1 MLEKIILEGKNKEE
15 LLNSFLEQNNL
26 SLEEIY
32 LKEEQTEA
40 KLFKSKKVKIEI
52 IKKEDIKKYL
62 KEYIKVMGSNMGL
75 TINSEIREKEDA
87 YEIMLISDNNN
98 ILIGKD
104 GKTLNAIQ
112 LLLHQS
118 INNQVGFNIHITV
131 DVSNYKEKKIKRLE
145 HEVRKIMQE
154 VEKTKIEAKMDAM
167 NSYERRLV
175 HTIVS
180 ENSNLE
186 TESFGEHPNRYV
198 VIRYKENLS
207 QIIKLTCD

>member
-40 KLFKSKKVKIEI
+40 KLFKSKKVKLEI

-118 INNQVGFNIHITV
+118 INNQVGFNIHVTV
-131 DVSNYKEKKIKRLE
+131 DVSNYKEKKVKRLE
-145 HEVRKIMQE
+145 REVKKIMQE
-154 VEKTKIEAKMDAM
+154 VEKTKIEAKLDAM

-198 VIRYKENLS
+198 VIRYKE
-207 QIIKLTCD
+207 K

>member
-40 KLFKSKKVKIEI
+40 KLFKSKKVKLEI

-118 INNQVGFNIHITV
+118 INNQVGFNIHVSV
-131 DVSNYKEKKIKRLE
+131 DVSNYKEKKVKRLE
-145 HEVRKIMQE
+145 REVKKIMQE
-154 VEKTKIEAKMDAM
+154 VEKTKIEAKLDAM

-198 VIRYKENLS
+198 VIRYKEN
-207 QIIKLTCD
+207 

>member
-1 MLEKIILEGKNKEE
+1 MLEKVILEGKNKEE
-15 LLNSFLEQNNL
+15 LLNKYLEQNNL
-26 SLEEIY
+26 SLDEIY

-40 KLFKSKKVKIEI
+40 KLFKSKKVRLEI

-62 KEYIKVMGSNMGL
+62 KEYIKTLGSNMGL
-75 TINSEIREKEDA
+75 TINSEIREKEDS

-131 DVSNYKEKKIKRLE
+131 DVSNYKEKKIKGLE

-198 VIRYKENLS
+198 VIRYKE
-207 QIIKLTCD
+207 K

>member
-1 MLEKIILEGKNKEE
+1 MLEKVILEGKNKEE
-15 LLNSFLEQNNL
+15 LISKFLEQNNL
-26 SLEEIY
+26 SLDEIY

-40 KLFKSKKVKIEI
+40 KPFKSKKVKLEI

-62 KEYIKVMGSNMGL
+62 KEYIKTLGSNMGL
-75 TINSEIREKEDA
+75 TINSEIREKEES

-198 VIRYKENLS
+198 VIRYKE
-207 QIIKLTCD
+207 K

>member
-1 MLEKIILEGKNKEE
+1 MLEKVILEGKNKEE
-15 LLNSFLEQNNL
+15 LLNKYLEQNNL
-26 SLEEIY
+26 SLDEIY

-40 KLFKSKKVKIEI
+40 KLFKSKKVKLEI

-62 KEYIKVMGSNMGL
+62 KEYIKTLGSNMGL
-75 TINSEIREKEDA
+75 TINSEIREKEES

-131 DVSNYKEKKIKRLE
+131 EVSNYKEKKIKRLE

-180 ENSNLE
+180 KNSNLE

-198 VIRYKENLS
+198 VIRYKE
-207 QIIKLTCD
+207 K

>member
-1 MLEKIILEGKNKEE
+1 MLEKVILEGKNKEE
-15 LLNSFLEQNNL
+15 LLNKYLEQNNL
-26 SLEEIY
+26 SLDEIY

-40 KLFKSKKVKIEI
+40 KLFKSKKVKLEI

-62 KEYIKVMGSNMGL
+62 KEYIKTLGSNMGL
-75 TINSEIREKEDA
+75 TINSEIREKEDS

-131 DVSNYKEKKIKRLE
+131 DVSNYKEKKVKRLE
-145 HEVRKIMQE
+145 YEVRKIMQE

-198 VIRYKENLS
+198 VIRYKGN
-207 QIIKLTCD
+207 

>member
-40 KLFKSKKVKIEI
+40 KLFKSKKVKLEI

-98 ILIGKD
+98 NILIGKD

-118 INNQVGFNIHITV
+118 INNQVGFNIHVTV
-131 DVSNYKEKKIKRLE
+131 DVSNYKEKKVKRLE
-145 HEVRKIMQE
+145 REVKKIMQE
-154 VEKTKIEAKMDAM
+154 VEKTKIEAKLDAM

-198 VIRYKENLS
+198 VIRYKE
-207 QIIKLTCD
+207 K

>member
-1 MLEKIILEGKNKEE
+1 MLEKVILEGKNKEE
-15 LLNSFLEQNNL
+15 LLNKYLEQNNL
-26 SLEEIY
+26 SLDEIY

-40 KLFKSKKVKIEI
+40 KLFKSKKVKLEI

-62 KEYIKVMGSNMGL
+62 KEYIKTLGSNMGL
-75 TINSEIREKEDA
+75 TINSEIREKEDS

-118 INNQVGFNIHITV
+118 INNQVGFNIHVTV
-131 DVSNYKEKKIKRLE
+131 DVSNYKEKKVKRLE
-145 HEVRKIMQE
+145 REVKKIMQE

-198 VIRYKENLS
+198 VIRYKE
-207 QIIKLTCD
+207 K

>member
-40 KLFKSKKVKIEI
+40 KLFKSKKVKLEI

-118 INNQVGFNIHITV
+118 INNQVGFNIHVTV
-131 DVSNYKEKKIKRLE
+131 DVSNYKEKKVKRLE
-145 HEVRKIMQE
+145 REVKKIMQE

-198 VIRYKENLS
+198 VIRYKE
-207 QIIKLTCD
+207 K

>member
-15 LLNSFLEQNNL
+15 LLNSFLGQNNL

-40 KLFKSKKVKIEI
+40 KLFKSKKVKLEI

-118 INNQVGFNIHITV
+118 INNQVGFNIHVTV
-131 DVSNYKEKKIKRLE
+131 DVSNYKEKKVKRLE
-145 HEVRKIMQE
+145 REVKKIMRE

-198 VIRYKENLS
+198 VIRYKE
-207 QIIKLTCD
+207 K

>member
-1 MLEKIILEGKNKEE
+1 MLDKVILEGKQKEE
-15 LLNSFLEQNNL
+15 LLNKYLEQNNL
-26 SLEEIY
+26 NLDEIY
-32 LKEEQTEA
+32 LKEEEIEA
-40 KLFKSKKVKIEI
+40 KLFKSKKVKLEI
-52 IKKEDIKKYL
+52 VKKEDIKKYL
-62 KEYIKVMGSNMGL
+62 KDYIKVLGSNMGL
-75 TINSEIREKEDA
+75 TINAEIREKEHT

-118 INNQVGFNIHITV
+118 LNNQVGFNIHVTV
-131 DVSNYKEKKIKRLE
+131 DVSNYKDKKIKRLE
-145 HEVRKIMQE
+145 REIKRIMSE
-154 VEKTKIEAKMDAM
+154 VEKTKIEAKLDPM

-186 TESFGEHPNRYV
+186 TESFGENPNRYV
-198 VIRYKENLS
+198 VIRYKEN
-207 QIIKLTCD
+207 

>member
-1 MLEKIILEGKNKEE
+1 MLEKVILEGKNKEE
-15 LLNSFLEQNNL
+15 LLNKYLEQNNL
-26 SLEEIY
+26 SLDEIY

-40 KLFKSKKVKIEI
+40 KLFKSKKVKLEI

-62 KEYIKVMGSNMGL
+62 KEYIKTLGSNMGL
-75 TINSEIREKEDA
+75 TINSEIREKEDS

-198 VIRYKENLS
+198 VIRYKE
-207 QIIKLTCD
+207 K